1 VLGVIASGR
10 YDSGVRLSV
19 AGYARISDD
28 REGLELGVERQQQDL
43 HARWGDELIEVFV
56 DNDISASTRSKKRRP
71 AYEEMMRRAETGEFD
86 VLSFYTTSRL
96 TRRPLEYERLI
107 ALHES
112 RGTKLVALQTGEV
125 NLATADGRMTARI
138 LAAADAAEAERIG
151 ERVSRSHEQL
161 RASGKITGPP
171 PFGYGAG
178 MQVIPEEAAA
188 IRQAV
193 TILLRGGTV
202 GEVVRVW
209 TEAGVKRRRGKHWN
223 HSGVQY
229 ALSSAALCGFV
240 PHAGRPAAAG
250 DWTPILT
257 VAEWEAVQQ
266 AARPGARSRPG
277 ANARSHLL
285 SGFLYCGTCGT
296 LLRTS
301 SPGKYACKKIAGGCG
316 RLSRDEAWLL
326 EAVDLLVRIWLDTYD
341 IGGEAPV
348 EDEAAGEATEIERK
362 ISALRGNYE
371 ADRIGDEDFYPMLA
385 NLRVKLNAA
394 KARSTAAVRKAAV
407 ANEDAH
413 AMWEAGTLD
422 ERRTL
427 LSQIVFGF
435 KVLPVGRIGR
445 RPPPAESLVPIP
457 RESATS

>member
-1 VLGVIASGR
+1 VTRQKEDVIALAAAEGI
-10 YDSGVRLSV
+10 DLPED
-19 AGYARISDD
+19 RI
-28 REGLELGVERQQQDL
+28 
-43 HARWGDELIEVFV
+43 LIE
-56 DNDISASTRSKKRRP
+56 NDTGASTRSKKPRP
-71 AYEEMMRRAETGEFD
+71 KYKTLVSWATNREVD
-86 VLSFYTTSRL
+86 VVLFYSNSRL
-96 TRRPLEYERLI
+96 TRRPAELEEWI
-107 ALHES
+107 TLHEKTGIQLRS
-112 RGTKLVALQTGEV
+112 KVSGTDDLG
-125 NLATADGRMTARI
+125 TADGRMVARI
-138 LAAADAAEAERIG
+138 KASVDAAEAERIG
-151 ERVSRSHEQL
+151 ERVSRAFEQR
-161 RASGKITGPP
+161 RAQGKPHHGPHR
-171 PFGYGAG
+171 PFGFRSNAG
-178 MQVIPEEAAA
+178 EVELVPEEVEA
-188 IRQAV
+188 IRHGAA
-193 TILLRGGTV
+193 LLLNGASL
-202 GEVVRVW
+202 GEVAREW